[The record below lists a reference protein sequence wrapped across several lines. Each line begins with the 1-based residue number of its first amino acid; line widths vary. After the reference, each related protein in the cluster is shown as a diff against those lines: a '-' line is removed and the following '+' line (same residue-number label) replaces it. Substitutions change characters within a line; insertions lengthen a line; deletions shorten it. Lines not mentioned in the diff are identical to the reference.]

1 MTGDYVLDG
10 TRTRIGFVGRHTV
23 GPRVRGQFD
32 EFTGGAHLDSDDP
45 ARSSVE
51 LTIRA
56 ASIQTRDRRRDRD
69 LRRRFLD
76 TENHPAITFT
86 STAVRPT
93 GAAGDTLTGDL
104 TIRGVTRP
112 VSVDFRLAG
121 GDAAEARFTGSAVI
135 DRIRWGV
142 NWNAATGML
151 VGRTVTL
158 DLDVIAVSR

>member
-1 MTGDYVLDG
+1 MIGDYVLDS
-10 TRTRIGFVGRHTV
+10 TRTRIGFVGKHTV

-45 ARSSVE
+45 AKSSVE

-56 ASIQTRDRRRDRD
+56 ASIQTGDRRRDRD

-76 TENHPAITFT
+76 TDNHPAIAFT
-86 STAVRPT
+86 STRVEPVGATRFAV
-93 GAAGDTLTGDL
+93 TGDL

-112 VSVDFRLAG
+112 VTVDFALARAGDEEVRL
-121 GDAAEARFTGSAVI
+121 TGSAAI
-135 DRIRWGV
+135 DRTGWGV
-142 NWNAATGML
+142 NWNAATGVL

-158 DLDVIAVSR
+158 DFEVTAVGA